1 MSGINKLDIFN
12 EIFHWLRGTPK
23 TVAEPFKEMEDPEE
37 ALKAIWE
44 NLDGLFAMKKM
55 TPEERM
61 KKAMKRPAV
70 AANDLESIIGMLSVL
85 QGIWYEAK
93 TSKSE
98 NGLNKDE
105 IVQNLVNEK
114 LGFMAKSF
122 YKKQY
127 KMMKTEPLYRR
138 GFVDVIEDLQE
149 EAQILKAR
157 GLASKPPTG
166 KEKKTFDAV
175 ARLAPAQVQNGP
187 KTFSDVVAKSP
198 PKAQQP
204 LPVKARCEF
213 CPNSNAPHWSEDC
226 PVFLAAK
233 SLSERREMARKKG
246 ICFRC
251 MKREQ
256 HIAANCTAEMP
267 KCKICKKAHKTCFH
281 PSEERKES
289 GSSSTTPSAPDAT
302 RDSTST
308 NGQDGNG
315 GTQSGANAGTPA
327 AL

>member
-1 MSGINKLDIFN
+1 
-12 EIFHWLRGTPK
+12 
-23 TVAEPFKEMEDPEE
+23 
-37 ALKAIWE
+37 
-44 NLDGLFAMKKM
+44 
-55 TPEERM
+55 M

-70 AANDLESIIGMLSVL
+70 VANDLESIIGMLSVL

-93 TSKSE
+93 TTKSE

-105 IVQNLVNEK
+105 IVQSLVNEK

-127 KMMKTEPLYRR
+127 KMTKSEPLYRR

-166 KEKKTFDAV
+166 KERKTLDAV

-198 PKAQQP
+198 PKTQQP
-204 LPVKARCEF
+204 LPVKEKCEF
-213 CPNSNAPHWSEDC
+213 CEKGHKAEDC
-226 PVFLAAK
+226 PTLMSTKSVFD
-233 SLSERREMARKKG
+233 RREMARKKG
-246 ICFRC
+246 LCFRC
-251 MKREQ
+251 MKREK
-256 HIAANCTAEMP
+256 HIAYNCPGPMP
-267 KCKICKKAHKTCFH
+267 KCGVCKKAHKTCFH
-281 PSEERKES
+281 NYEPKDPEETS
-289 GSSSTTPSAPDAT
+289 TSSSTSSSSGQKPSTAGEETGSPAPPTGA
-302 RDSTST
+302 S
-308 NGQDGNG
+308 G
-315 GTQSGANAGTPA
+315 GETA